1 MKPVISRTGARISS
15 RISFESITKEQE
27 ERMRRVGQ
35 VVAVSLVVLVGC
47 ATTGERVD
55 VVIPAASTG
64 AGAAMAGSGSGPRVV
79 VKPFEDARMD
89 RTHLGSRSHFWG
101 NTSYFDVPKGT
112 VGEAVAKALVQQ
124 LNKRGWRASMDEAT
138 PDATITGT
146 IQDLSVTAVSRFGRT
161 ELAAKNTMMV
171 RVANHGDESTIQER
185 LLGSGTDQVFWF
197 DPEDAQQLV
206 NEVLEKN
213 IEKFI
218 ADTRVDGDILKLK

>member
-55 VVIPAASTG
+55 VAIPAASTG

-218 ADTRVDGDILKLK
+218 ADTRVDGNILKLK